1 MQIVSFE
8 ASTMLGTR
16 PDRPETSQRSLTFF
30 GVPSHFGQAG
40 VVVTGILT
48 FQASNDAG
56 DSADGIPAHENRL
69 RAVLPRLKNAR
80 HASKIRWEGV
90 KATAAEYRPRRKS
103 SRAS

>member
-40 VVVTGILT
+40 AAVIGIQPFKPPMTLGIVQTVYQRTKNPADTLRSLRGCLVVV
-48 FQASNDAG
+48 
-56 DSADGIPAHENRL
+56 RL
-69 RAVLPRLKNAR
+69 
-80 HASKIRWEGV
+80 G
-90 KATAAEYRPRRKS
+90 
-103 SRAS
+103 